1 MTTYVD
7 HHSLAILS
15 CATAAL
21 DLLSTQPE
29 TDVMCEIYGLLE
41 LQIEVINCTIN
52 SRHYG
57 SDALDEIIQKST
69 AIMGQ
74 VEELEGGE

>member
-1 MTTYVD
+1 MSIQVD

-15 CATAAL
+15 CATAVL

-29 TDVMCEIYGLLE
+29 TDVICEIYALLE
-41 LQIEVINCTIN
+41 LQLEVVNCTIN

-57 SDALDEIIQKST
+57 SDALDEIIQKAT
-69 AIMGQ
+69 AVMEQ
-74 VEELEGGE
+74 VKELEES